1 MEQKTLYLH
10 HNAPTHVSLEGPALL
25 VRAQDQADRLL
36 PLRRLERIQSD
47 RHVSWEIDALL
58 ACAERNIIIQFTDK
72 EGRTLA
78 RLLGQHRDDHH
89 LVKHLCN
96 LMEERP
102 DWHNSYQ
109 NWRHGR
115 RLQTERYIAQRLGYR
130 FHNAN
135 DLEGLPLWCR
145 QQLSHKH
152 NQDNQ
157 ADKALQWLRND
168 FYGYITHYLEQEG
181 ISRDLLLQHEPL
193 DLARDLAHILGSL
206 MLYVRHKGLQSHP
219 AGTNLDR
226 RLAAQWFHDQR
237 PWLRRQLERM
247 LNLLYFWTQEQYTWP

>member
-10 HNAPTHVSLEGPALL
+10 HSAPMQVSLEGPALCI
-25 VRAQDQADRLL
+25 RAQDQADRLL

-47 RHVSWEIDALL
+47 KHVNWHINALL
-58 ACAERNIIIQFTDK
+58 ACAERNITIQFTDRK
-72 EGRTLA
+72 GHTLA
-78 RLLGQHRDDHH
+78 RLLGQHRGDHH

-96 LMEERP
+96 LMERP
-102 DWHNSYQ
+102 DWHKSYQ
-109 NWRHGR
+109 RWRHGR

-130 FHNAN
+130 FQNAG
-135 DLEGLPLWCR
+135 DLNQLPAWCR
-145 QQLSHKH
+145 QQLNLQAAK
-152 NQDNQ
+152 DNQ

-181 ISRDLLLQHEPL
+181 ISRDLLLQQQPL

-206 MLYVRHKGLQSHP
+206 MLYVRHKGHQSQ
-219 AGTNLDR
+219 AADTLLDR
-226 RLAAQWFHDQR
+226 RLAAQWFHHQR
-237 PWLRRQLERM
+237 PWLRRQIERM